1 MPSVN
6 GPSSRPLMSVQASK
20 RVRPCR
26 GESCIWSTSSP
37 DFSPFCSASL
47 PARGNT
53 CCITH
58 YIFVSYFTFLI
69 VLICSTLGFCV
80 NIKCVTNKIIIIIII
95 TWSENHTIVCQ
106 RFWLFWILQWITRKN
121 KGVFVE
127 RLKWCMFVKCTPIII
142 LFPIYKKK
150 FFYSTVFL
158 RRNVAL
164 LHLLT
169 NGSYAVNGCRQNES
183 PKSWYILWSE
193 KNAWL

>member
-6 GPSSRPLMSVQASK
+6 GPSLRPLMSVQASK

-53 CCITH
+53 
-58 YIFVSYFTFLI
+58 
-69 VLICSTLGFCV
+69 
-80 NIKCVTNKIIIIIII
+80 
-95 TWSENHTIVCQ
+95 WWENHTIVYLSKVLVI
-106 RFWLFWILQWITRKN
+106 FNFTIN
-121 KGVFVE
+121 
-127 RLKWCMFVKCTPIII
+127 
-142 LFPIYKKK
+142 YKKQQRGFCRK
-150 FFYSTVFL
+150 TEMVYVRKVYSNYYFISNLQKKHFYSTVFL

-169 NGSYAVNGCRQNES
+169 NGSYAEWES
-183 PKSWYILWSE
+183 KKLINIVKWKKCMIVISPSRHFNIFKPL
-193 KNAWL
+193 